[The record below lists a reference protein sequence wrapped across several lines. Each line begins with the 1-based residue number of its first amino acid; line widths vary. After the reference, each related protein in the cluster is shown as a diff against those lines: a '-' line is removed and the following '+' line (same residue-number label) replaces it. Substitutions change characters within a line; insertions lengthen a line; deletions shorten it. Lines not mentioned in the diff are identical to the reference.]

1 MSKSNEL
8 NLYGDNLA
16 PLFVIM
22 AASLWAVDGIVL
34 RPILFNLPVSLVVF
48 VESLIAAVVITP
60 FMLRKFSVIREL
72 SYKDW
77 LSFFLVALLGGA
89 IGTMAITK
97 ALFYVNYV
105 NLSIVILIQKLQP
118 VFALTL
124 AAIFLKEKLPLKFFT
139 YAGTAIVGAYVMT
152 FGLNFPSIDQTD
164 KTVLATAFALLAA
177 FSFGSST
184 VFSKRALRNVSFE
197 MGTYLRFSIS
207 TGVMLVVSFTSGSI
221 LSINEISSNQLLIF
235 FLIAFTTGG
244 AAIFL
249 YYYGLKRI
257 TASVAAICE
266 LAFPL
271 VAVIL
276 EYFVHGNILGPV
288 QWIGVTILLLS
299 IVKVGG
305 INTSLLAKGS

>member
-1 MSKSNEL
+1 MSKSDKL
-8 NLYGDNLA
+8 KLYGDNLA
-16 PLFVIM
+16 PMFVIV

-34 RPILFNLPVSLVVF
+34 RPVLFNLPVSLVVF
-48 VESLIAAVVITP
+48 VESLIATVIITP
-60 FMLRKFSVIREL
+60 FMLRKFSVLKRL

-77 LSFFLVALLGGA
+77 LSFFAAAILGGA
-89 IGTMAITK
+89 IGIMAITK

-124 AAIFLKEKLPLKFFT
+124 AAIFLKEKLPFKFFT
-139 YAGTAIVGAYVMT
+139 YAGAAIIGAYVMT
-152 FGLNFPSIDQTD
+152 FGLGFPTINQTD
-164 KTVLATAFALLAA
+164 KTVLATAFALIAA

-207 TGVMLVVSFTSGSI
+207 TGVMLIISFASGSI
-221 LSINEISSNQLLIF
+221 LSINEISSNQLLVF
-235 FLIAFTTGG
+235 LLIAFTTGG

-257 TASVAAICE
+257 SASVAAICE

-271 VAVIL
+271 TAIVL
-276 EYFVHGNILGPV
+276 EYLLRGNILRPV
-288 QWIGVTILLLS
+288 QWGGAVVLFLS
-299 IVKVGG
+299 ILVVTRISSEHPKQ
-305 INTSLLAKGS
+305 